1 MKIHGNYNTLVGHGY
16 DKFWNDKH
24 FWRVVKGSRGSKK
37 SKTTALNLIYRMVQ
51 PQNQYANILCVRK
64 NRNTLRQSCYSDL
77 KFAINKLGLTALFK
91 YNESMPEITYKPTG
105 QKILFRGL
113 NDPLSLTSITVDTGI
128 LAWVWIEEAYEI
140 SNWSSV
146 QTLSESIRGVVQ
158 GYPNAFKQIT
168 LTFNPWSKDHWLR
181 TKFFDAQDD
190 GKDTRED
197 DRFTSTTTYKVNEWL
212 SKKDISRLE
221 SLRRTDPKRA
231 KVALDGDWGIL
242 DGQVFTNWQEGI
254 RGVNDMFNH
263 GGQEIYGLDFGFKHD
278 PTALI
283 CAVVDDRNKELYIY
297 DGFYLRGLLTD
308 DIVDNIKSLGYGDK
322 RIVCDSAE
330 QRLITEIRNKGIHRA
345 VPASK
350 PKGSIVAGISQLQ
363 EYTIIINP
371 RLDNVIKEFNNYVY
385 EKDIRTGQTIN
396 KPVDANN
403 HAIDALRYGFQAIA
417 STVKLHTMKG
427 Y

>member
-1 MKIHGNYNTLVGHGY
+1 
-16 DKFWNDKH
+16 
-24 FWRVVKGSRGSKK
+24 
-37 SKTTALNLIYRMVQ
+37 MVQ
-51 PQNQYANILCVRK
+51 PQNKYANILCVRK

-77 KFAINKLGLTALFK
+77 KFAINKMELTNLFK
-91 YNESMPEITYKPTG
+91 YNDSLPEITFLPTG

-128 LAWVWIEEAYEI
+128 VSWVWIEEAYEI
-140 SNWSSV
+140 ARWDAV

-158 GYPNAFKQIT
+158 GYPNAYKQIT

-181 TKFFDAQDD
+181 TKFFDVSDD
-190 GKDTRED
+190 GIDRRED
-197 DRFTSTTTYKVNEWL
+197 DRFTLTTTYKVNEWL
-212 SKKDISRLE
+212 DEKDKARLE

-242 DGQVFTNWQEGI
+242 DGQVFTNWTEGT
-254 RGVNDMFNH
+254 RDVNTILNN
-263 GGQEIYGLDFGFKHD
+263 GGKEIYGLDFGFKHD
-278 PTALI
+278 PTALV
-283 CAVVDDRNKELYIY
+283 CATVDDKNKEIYIY

-308 DIVDNIKSLGYGDK
+308 DIVSEIEAHGLTHK

-330 QRLITEIRNKGIHRA
+330 QRLIAELRNKGIHRA
-345 VPASK
+345 TQASK
-350 PKGSIVAGISQLQ
+350 PKGSIMAGISQLQ
-363 EYTIIINP
+363 EYNIIVDP
-371 RLDNVIKEFNNYVY
+371 SQSDVIKEFNNYIY

-403 HAIDALRYGFQAIA
+403 HAIDALRYAYQTLGKTLNLY
-417 STVKLHTMKG
+417 SMKG